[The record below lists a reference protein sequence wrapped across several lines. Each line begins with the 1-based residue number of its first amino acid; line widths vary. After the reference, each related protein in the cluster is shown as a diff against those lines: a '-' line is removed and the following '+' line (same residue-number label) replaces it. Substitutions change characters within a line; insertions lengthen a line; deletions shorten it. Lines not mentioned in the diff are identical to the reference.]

1 MARSARLPLREKVCM
16 EGIMERPRKQVIA
29 SLVDEVRSVP
39 KGVLL
44 SVLYYVAIIV
54 VCSVQS
60 ALMDRDTF
68 VYDLSMLRGIL
79 CMVVSVCA
87 VWLLVI
93 RAHSARLFCI
103 AGTSAVIALSVIDD
117 AFCGAYAG
125 IAAVT
130 GDMPAWLLLGLEY
143 LMGLVV
149 VYYCAT
155 APELKA
161 FLYDAIDLKAVDSD
175 TVPSHKLPLRQRI
188 GTWPFWRDAT
198 IYFIVF
204 SMLGHWAEML
214 FCRLIIAGVFMGD
227 YDPTNAMLWDQWLF
241 PFSAEGI
248 ALVMVALVLH
258 PLKEHLLKRFNGNVV
273 LTFIV
278 SFAINMAVCTS
289 IDFLTGMAV
298 NQDYSLWDYRA
309 LPFNFMG
316 QVCLQNSLV
325 YSIAA
330 TIIVWWVYP
339 AMDALLTRLPHRV
352 SDGVFFAHFGMY
364 LFLAMLHFV
373 VV

>member
-1 MARSARLPLREKVCM
+1 MGKIKHAM
-16 EGIMERPRKQVIA
+16 ESI
-29 SLVDEVRSVP
+29 LDEVRSVP
-39 KGVLL
+39 KGILF
-44 SVLYYVAIIV
+44 SVLYYATVILVCAI
-54 VCSVQS
+54 QS
-60 ALMDRDTF
+60 AIMDRDEF
-68 VYDLSMLRGIL
+68 VYDLSMVRGIL
-79 CMVVSVCA
+79 TMVVSVCA
-87 VWLLVI
+87 IWLLVI
-93 RAHSARLFCI
+93 RAHSARLFCAI
-103 AGTSAVIALSVIDD
+103 GTAVTIGLSIVDD
-117 AFCGAYAG
+117 AFFGAYAG
-125 IAAVT
+125 IASVT
-130 GDMPAWLLLGLEY
+130 GPIPAWLILGLEY
-143 LMGLVV
+143 AAGLVV
-149 VYYCAT
+149 VHYFAT
-155 APELKA
+155 SREPRA
-161 FLYDAIDLKAVDSD
+161 FLLDKIDLKRVDPG
-175 TVPSHKLPLRQRI
+175 TAPSHKTPLRERI
-188 GTWPFWRDAT
+188 GTWQFWRDAA

-258 PLKEHLLKRFNGNVV
+258 PLKERLLERFNGNVA
-273 LTFIV
+273 LTFFV
-278 SFAINMAVCTS
+278 SFLINMAVCTS

-330 TIIVWWVYP
+330 TVIVWWVYP
-339 AMDALLTRLPHRV
+339 AMDALLTRMPRRA